1 MTLLHALLSR
11 MLSLAAVLCVCFI
24 ALETLPGDACTAF
37 LDQDAQDPEL
47 LHNCR
52 ARLGIDQPT
61 LIRLGGW
68 VGALIHGDL
77 GTSLSRGRPVTE
89 VLAPQLRNTILLA
102 VLAALVAIPV
112 SIVLGILAAVRRGS
126 TFDVGISAFFLVAM
140 TLPEFVIA
148 TVLIFVFAISLQW
161 LPAITVVP
169 TGAAILEMLP
179 NVVLPVA
186 VLSLVMVAHTMQ
198 VVRTRVIETM
208 QSGFIEASRLRG
220 LSFRRVLLGHAL
232 PSALPPALNVI
243 ALSLA
248 SLLGGVVVI
257 ERVFNYPGLGTLTL
271 QAIHDRDMPLVQ
283 GVVVIFTLTYIGLS
297 LIADLISTLLD
308 PRIAWRSDQ
317 Q

>member
-1 MTLLHALLSR
+1 
-11 MLSLAAVLCVCFI
+11 MLR
-24 ALETLPGDACTAF
+24 
-37 LDQDAQDPEL
+37 
-47 LHNCR
+47 NCR
-52 ARLGIDQPT
+52 VQLGIDQPA
-61 LIRLGGW
+61 LIRFGEW
-68 VGALIHGDL
+68 AGALLHGEL
-77 GTSLSRGRPVTE
+77 GTSLSRERPVTE
-89 VLAPQLRNTILLA
+89 VIAPQLRNTILLA

-126 TFDVGISAFFLVAM
+126 TFDLGVSAFFLVAM

-148 TVLIFVFAISLQW
+148 TVLIFIFAISLQW

-169 TGAAILEMLP
+169 TGAPILEMLP

-220 LSFRRVLLGHAL
+220 LSFQRVLLGHVL

-248 SLLGGVVVI
+248 SLLGGVIVI

-283 GVVVIFTLTYIGLS
+283 GVVVIFTLTYIGLG

-308 PRIAWRSDQ
+308 PRIARRSEQ
-317 Q
+317 

>member
-1 MTLLHALLSR
+1 MILLRALLSR
-11 MLSLAAVLCVCFI
+11 IMSLVVVLCVCFF

-47 LHNCR
+47 LHNCQVK
-52 ARLGIDQPT
+52 LGIDQPV
-61 LIRLGGW
+61 LIRFGEW
-68 VGALIHGDL
+68 AGAILRGDL
-77 GTSLSRGRPVTE
+77 GTSLTRDRPVPE
-89 VLAPQLRNTILLA
+89 VIAPQLRNTFLLA
-102 VLAALVAIPV
+102 AFAALVAIPF
-112 SIVLGILAAVRRGS
+112 SIVLGILAAVWRGS
-126 TFDVGISAFFLVAM
+126 TFDVLVSAFFLIAM
-140 TLPEFVIA
+140 TLPEFVVA
-148 TVLIFVFAISLQW
+148 TVLVFLFAISLQW

-169 TGAAILEMLP
+169 TGAPILEMLP
-179 NVVLPVA
+179 NVVLPVTA
-186 VLSLVMVAHTMQ
+186 LSLVLVAHTMQ
-198 VVRTRVIETM
+198 VVRTRVIETL
-208 QSGFIEASRLRG
+208 QSGFIEASCLRG

-283 GVVVIFTLTYIGLS
+283 GVVVVFTLTYIGLS
-297 LIADLISTLLD
+297 LFADLISTLLD
-308 PRIAWRSDQ
+308 PRFARRSDQ